1 MFQNFAEL
9 CITSAAEVLP
19 DNDLDEEINVETFKA
34 EGNKC
39 NVCWKIRKNKCER
52 HG

>member
-1 MFQNFAEL
+1 M
-9 CITSAAEVLP
+9 SRRRAATKREVLP
-19 DNDLDEEINVETFKA
+19 DHNLSEEINVETSKA

-52 HG
+52 HGCFLN